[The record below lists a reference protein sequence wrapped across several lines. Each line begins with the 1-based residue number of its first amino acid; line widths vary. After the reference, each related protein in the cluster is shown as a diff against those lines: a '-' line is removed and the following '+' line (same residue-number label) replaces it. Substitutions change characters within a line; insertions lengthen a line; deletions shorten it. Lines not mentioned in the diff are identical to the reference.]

1 MLSLRRGFIL
11 GFTLCVLACL
21 GGCRRPAT
29 AALAHE
35 ERANPDVVPHLR
47 DADDMGRFIAGL
59 PATPGSPLATLQAS
73 DAWREHRR
81 QLDEVW
87 GKAEGSLIKGLEDFQ
102 HQELNQ
108 APLQSSLVFYPF
120 GGPDALTLTLCFP
133 QNATYV
139 MVGLEPAGTLPG
151 IPQIEKR
158 GLPKYLAEMR
168 NAVDSE
174 LSRSFFVTRQMDRQ
188 FRGQITDGLLL
199 PILHLLVRRHNTI
212 LGFRYVRLDDQ
223 GQVIDRTVDYK
234 APTRF
239 GNKGVEIEF
248 RADTG
253 QSTHKLYYFS
263 VNLADDRL
271 SENAPFLTYIAS
283 LKGATTLLKATSYM
297 THRSEFSLIREKI
310 LATSAA
316 ILQDDSGIPFRYLQT
331 GDWKVQL
338 YGDYQRPYGSFRWL
352 EQPDLRK
359 AYQSDG
365 PRPLSFRV
373 GYGYS
378 RVTSNLLVAQR
389 INLLASASP
398 RDPHP

>member
-29 AALAHE
+29 AVLAHE

-102 HQELNQ
+102 HQELNR

-174 LSRSFFVTRQMDRQ
+174 LSRSFFVTRQMDAGPPAQYDSR
-188 FRGQITDGLLL
+188 IPL
-199 PILHLLVRRHNTI
+199 
-212 LGFRYVRLDDQ
+212 
-223 GQVIDRTVDYK
+223 
-234 APTRF
+234 
-239 GNKGVEIEF
+239 
-248 RADTG
+248 RAAG
-253 QSTHKLYYFS
+253 
-263 VNLADDRL
+263 
-271 SENAPFLTYIAS
+271 
-283 LKGATTLLKATSYM
+283 
-297 THRSEFSLIREKI
+297 RS
-310 LATSAA
+310 
-316 ILQDDSGIPFRYLQT
+316 
-331 GDWKVQL
+331 
-338 YGDYQRPYGSFRWL
+338 
-352 EQPDLRK
+352 
-359 AYQSDG
+359 G
-365 PRPLSFRV
+365 P
-373 GYGYS
+373 G
-378 RVTSNLLVAQR
+378 
-389 INLLASASP
+389 
-398 RDPHP
+398 H